1 MLAHFMLFSEADV
14 EYRFLLATNLL
25 MEEEVLKPLSNINKK
40 DQGYF
45 TSRFHKV
52 SLALV
57 NAKSKKNKNNL
68 Y

>member
-25 MEEEVLKPLSNINKK
+25 MEEEALKPLSNVNKK
-40 DQGYF
+40 NEGYF
-45 TSRFHKV
+45 TSRFHKI
-52 SLALV
+52 SLSIV